1 MFSYNIP
8 QLTFP
13 FEIMCFTDLSDLKII
28 AIFAKSKTEK
38 KPQKTNKQTK
48 NNKKLIKP
56 AFFNLGWVSSF
67 VVIVIM

>member
-1 MFSYNIP
+1 MFTYNIP

-38 KPQKTNKQTK
+38 NKQKTNKQTK
-48 NNKKLIKP
+48 KNKKLIKP
-56 AFFNLGWVSSF
+56 AFF
-67 VVIVIM
+67 

>member
-1 MFSYNIP
+1 MFTYNIP

-38 KPQKTNKQTK
+38 QKQKTNKQTK
-48 NNKKLIKP
+48 KNKKLIKP
-56 AFFNLGWVSSF
+56 AFF
-67 VVIVIM
+67 

>member
-38 KPQKTNKQTK
+38 KTTKNKQPHQ
-48 NNKKLIKP
+48 KKQET
-56 AFFNLGWVSSF
+56 N
-67 VVIVIM
+67 

>member
-1 MFSYNIP
+1 MFTYNIP

-38 KPQKTNKQTK
+38 KKTKTNKQTK
-48 NNKKLIKP
+48 KNKLLIKP
-56 AFFNLGWVSSF
+56 AFF
-67 VVIVIM
+67 